1 MNPVKRTK
9 MNHCASQNQ
18 RPGSG
23 ADHTQG
29 DVLKE
34 CGYLLGSQPIRQYD
48 RLVHIRL
55 TQFNKVSLR
64 RVQFVARFSLA
75 GSGGSFVIVVH
86 FPGNVLVFC
95 IHFK

>member
-1 MNPVKRTK
+1 
-9 MNHCASQNQ
+9 MNHGASQNQ
-18 RPGSG
+18 CTDSG
-23 ADHTQG
+23 ADHAQS
-29 DVLKE
+29 DMLKE
-34 CGYLLGSQPIRQYD
+34 CGYLLGSQPIHQYG
-48 RLVHIRL
+48 RLVHVRL
-55 TQFNKVSLR
+55 AQLNEVSLR